1 MVWKHLFQPFMLNVE
16 ICPKRPQRGKY
27 CFVWQG
33 KISSENFLLF
43 GLNIFI
49 SPQLCMRYTTIIPSC
64 GGDSSIH
71 ASQCKQYEID
81 WHLCRLSEVHLQHKL
96 KLFVP
101 MSFPRKKHTHLTLNE
116 VEWLIEASVSYTVI
130 FLLFECNL
138 YEVLLPFCVLMYE
151 YRKCIL
157 L

>member
-16 ICPKRPQRGKY
+16 ICPKWPQRGKY

-33 KISSENFLLF
+33 KIFSENFLLF

-49 SPQLCMRYTTIIPSC
+49 SPQLCMRYTTIIPYC

-71 ASQCKQYEID
+71 ASQYKQYEID

-101 MSFPRKKHTHLTLNE
+101 MSFPRNKAHPFNTQWGRVTHWSFSIIYCYILVIWMQSL
-116 VEWLIEASVSYTVI
+116 WGIAS
-130 FLLFECNL
+130 LLCTN
-138 YEVLLPFCVLMYE
+138 VW
-151 YRKCIL
+151 I
-157 L
+157 